1 MSDKIKELEK
11 EIETLKDTKTIIE
24 MQIEK
29 SVESLNK
36 LKGKKKYFINVF
48 GEVEEVEGLR
58 YIDVVCME
66 NQGNVF
72 DSYADAVKESQKRLL
87 KVVIEKFR
95 NECNEGWKPDWANS
109 KEEKFYISFVDGS
122 VLSVKI
128 NRTLNIL
135 NMFGY
140 FKNESDCKKAIE
152 LYGDEII
159 ELYAD

>member
-11 EIETLKDTKTIIE
+11 EIESLKDAKTIIE

-29 SVESLNK
+29 TSEKLNELRK
-36 LKGKKKYFINVF
+36 EKRYFINVF
-48 GEVEEVEGLR
+48 GEVEETKGLR

-87 KVVIEKFR
+87 KKTIEKFR
-95 NECNEGWKPDWANS
+95 NECNEDWKPNWANS
-109 KEEKFYISFVDGS
+109 NEEKFYINFEGS

-140 FKNESDCKKAIE
+140 FKNKSDCEKAIE
-152 LYGDEII
+152 IYGDSII
-159 ELYAD
+159 ELYND